1 MLILSKSINLII
13 LLPWILTVCD
23 SQNKAIQHLNLK
35 FNRLNRITN
44 GLQKDVEDI
53 WLALSNTAVTPTV
66 PGNVDQDTNNT
77 VQTDTHSE
85 EVLELV
91 NGTVSDVKELKAE
104 VEELILYAQNGLKNE
119 KAFVRGILRDI
130 QIGLNDHEANTKNNI
145 AEMKTWK
152 QNFELTQR
160 QTIEDMFQTFTTKS
174 ANDDHILLVNVTS
187 NFKANLA
194 ENAASVKDRFET
206 VKQNFTSIEKFVT
219 NAVSLAKHEI
229 LEILRERLG
238 ACGEDWDSFD
248 DSCYL
253 LSSVEMGWDDAWDYC
268 GSIGG
273 YLLEIDSSEE
283 INFVLQK
290 YITHAYLWVGGNDKE
305 KEGTFL
311 WQNSKKAIPADYFFP
326 GEPNDQHGEDCA
338 QFYCQTVRVGKL
350 NDTDCTRKLRFICEK
365 SKYIF

>member
-1 MLILSKSINLII
+1 M
-13 LLPWILTVCD
+13 
-23 SQNKAIQHLNLK
+23 
-35 FNRLNRITN
+35 
-44 GLQKDVEDI
+44 
-53 WLALSNTAVTPTV
+53 
-66 PGNVDQDTNNT
+66 
-77 VQTDTHSE
+77 
-85 EVLELV
+85 
-91 NGTVSDVKELKAE
+91 KELKAE

-119 KAFVRGILRDI
+119 KAFIRGILRDI

-174 ANDDHILLVNVTS
+174 ANDDHVLLVNVTS
-187 NFKANLA
+187 NFEANLA
-194 ENAASVKDRFET
+194 ETAASVKDRFET

-229 LEILRERLG
+229 LEILRKMLG
-238 ACGEDWDSFD
+238 ASLTCEEDWDSFD

-273 YLLEIDSSEE
+273 YLLEIDGSEE
-283 INFVLQK
+283 INSVLQK
-290 YITHAYLWVGGNDKE
+290 YNTHTYLWVGGNDKE

-311 WQNSKKAIPADYFFP
+311 WQNSKKAIPADYFYP
-326 GEPNDQHGEDCA
+326 GEPNDSGGEDCV
-338 QFYCQTVRVGKL
+338 QLYCQTVGKL
-350 NDTDCTRKLRFICEK
+350 NDDKCARKFHFICEK
-365 SKYIF
+365 SKYTF